1 MLDKPWKRAERT
13 VARLLG
19 GERASRATQGM
30 GGPDVTAPGV
40 CCAVKYRASFP
51 AWLQDASGQA
61 REAGRDGRL
70 GVVVLRERGQPGGIL
85 LMKLADFI
93 RLRGGR

>member
-1 MLDKPWKRAERT
+1 MLDKPWKRAEGT
-13 VARLLG
+13 VSRLFG

-30 GGPDVTAPGV
+30 GDPDVTAPYV
-40 CCAVKYRASFP
+40 CCEVKYHASCP
-51 AWLQDASGQA
+51 AWLQDARRQA

-70 GVVVLRERGQPGGIL
+70 GVVVLRERGQHGGIV
-85 LMKLADFI
+85 LMELADFI